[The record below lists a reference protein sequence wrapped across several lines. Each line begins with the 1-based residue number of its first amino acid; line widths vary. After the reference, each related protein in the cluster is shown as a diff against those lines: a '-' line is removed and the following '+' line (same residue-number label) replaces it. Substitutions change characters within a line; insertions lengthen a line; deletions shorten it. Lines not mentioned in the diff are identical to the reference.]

1 MKPKNI
7 DIQIEQEGTKT
18 SAVLTTK
25 IYFEDELDKKI
36 FKAFKDCRI
45 KVYKDYTLIIIK
57 SETNLCKEDKFD
69 SELGKV
75 IARNKVKQKLY
86 KLLIQLHYFYLEY
99 LEKIFA
105 PSKLVN
111 FHKYMQC
118 FSKELD
124 YYKKI
129 TKSNEDSNHC
139 KKEQDGNK
147 D

>member
-1 MKPKNI
+1 MRNYRFWGVFMSSVKIIDGDNCHNI
-7 DIQIEQEGTKT
+7 
-18 SAVLTTK
+18 LTQNAEK
-25 IYFEDELDKKI
+25 KLAFDKSQNYDLWRK
-36 FKAFKDCRI
+36 
-45 KVYKDYTLIIIK
+45 
-57 SETNLCKEDKFD
+57 
-69 SELGKV
+69 
-75 IARNKVKQKLY
+75 KVKQKLY

-111 FHKYMQC
+111 LHKYIKC

>member
-7 DIQIEQEGTKT
+7 DIQIKQEGTKT

-36 FKAFKDCRI
+36 FKAFKDCRV
-45 KVYKDYTLIIIK
+45 KVYNDYALIIIK
-57 SETNLCKEDKFD
+57 SETNLCKEDEFD
-69 SELGKV
+69 SKLGKV

-99 LEKIFA
+99 LEKVFV
-105 PSKLVN
+105 PNKLIN
-111 FHKYMQC
+111 LHKYIKC
-118 FSKELD
+118 FDKKLN
-124 YYKKI
+124 YYKKV
-129 TKSNEDSNHC
+129 TN
-139 KKEQDGNK
+139 GNK